1 MKIGLIINIKR
12 PDAFR
17 IAREV
22 IAWLTKEGDH
32 CLIMEANSAIA
43 MGYEGL
49 GADSI
54 EMQGVDLILAM
65 GGDGTLLHTVRVID
79 GKGIPILGIN
89 LGSLGFLT
97 EITEEEI
104 FPILRNILQGDY
116 NSEKRMML
124 SIKVIRQGSVPAS
137 FKALNEAVITE
148 SEIAR
153 MINLKVCIDSDY
165 LTTYRADGLII
176 STPTGS
182 TAYSLAAGGPI
193 VVPQLR
199 LLMLTPV
206 CPHTLTARPM
216 IIPESSK
223 ITVDVIA
230 PDQSMLTIDGQQAYS
245 LKLNDRIEIKR
256 AEEEICLIK
265 PQQCGFYEVLRNKLK
280 WGGGLQGENM

>member
-12 PDAFR
+12 PDAFKV
-17 IAREV
+17 AREV
-22 IAWLTKEGDH
+22 IDWLTKEGDYR
-32 CLIMEANSAIA
+32 LVIEANAAAA

-54 EMQGVDLILAM
+54 EIQGVDLILAM

-79 GKGIPILGIN
+79 GKNIPILGIN

-97 EITEEEI
+97 EITENEI
-104 FPILRNILQGDY
+104 CSILKDVLHGHYQI
-116 NSEKRMML
+116 EKRMML
-124 SIKVIRQGSVPAS
+124 SIKVLRQDSAPVR
-137 FKALNEAVITE
+137 FRALNEAVITE

-153 MINLKVCIDSDY
+153 MINLKVSIDSEY

-193 VVPQLR
+193 VVPQLK

-223 ITVDVIA
+223 ITIDVIA
-230 PDQSMLTIDGQQAYS
+230 SQSILTIDGQQAYS
-245 LKLNDRIEIKR
+245 LRLNDRVEIER
-256 AEEEICLIK
+256 AEEETCLIK

-280 WGGGLQGENM
+280 WGGGIAG

>member
-1 MKIGLIINIKR
+1 MKIGLIININR

-17 IAREV
+17 VAREV
-22 IAWLTKEGDH
+22 IDWLTKEGDYR
-32 CLIMEANSAIA
+32 LVMEANAAVA

-49 GADSI
+49 GADPI

-65 GGDGTLLHTVRVID
+65 GGDGTLLHAVRVID
-79 GKGIPILGIN
+79 GKNIPILGIN

-97 EITEEEI
+97 EITEKQI
-104 FPILRNILQGDY
+104 YPILKDILHGHYQI
-116 NSEKRMML
+116 EKRMML
-124 SIKVIRQGSVPAS
+124 NIKVIRHGSAHVR

-148 SEIAR
+148 SKIAR
-153 MINLKVCIDSDY
+153 MINLKVSIDSEY

-193 VVPQLR
+193 VVPQLKV
-199 LLMLTPV
+199 LMLTPV

-223 ITVDVIA
+223 ITIDMIA
-230 PDQSMLTIDGQQAYS
+230 LDQSILTIDGQQAYS
-245 LKLNDRIEIKR
+245 LKLNDRVEIER
-256 AEEEICLIK
+256 AEEETCLIK

-280 WGGGLQGENM
+280 WSGGIVE

>member
-17 IAREV
+17 VAKGV
-22 IAWLTKEGDH
+22 INWLTQDGDYH
-32 CLIMEANSAIA
+32 LVMESGTATT
-43 MGYEGL
+43 MGYEKL

-65 GGDGTLLHTVRVID
+65 GGDGTLLHAVRVIE

-97 EITEEEI
+97 EVTEKELHSTLI
-104 FPILRNILQGDY
+104 NILHGHY
-116 NSEKRMML
+116 KIEKRMMI
-124 SIKVIRQGSVPAS
+124 SIKVIRQDSVPVR
-137 FKALNEAVITE
+137 FKALNEAVITN

-153 MINLKVCIDSDY
+153 MINLKVSIDSKY

-193 VVPQLR
+193 VVPQMKV
-199 LLMLTPV
+199 LMLTPI
-206 CPHTLTARPM
+206 CPHTLTTRPM

-223 ITVDVIA
+223 ITVDVVST
-230 PDQSMLTIDGQQAYS
+230 DQSILTIDGQQAYS
-245 LKLNDRIEIKR
+245 LELADRVEIER
-256 AEEEICLIK
+256 AEEETCLIK
-265 PQQCGFYEVLRNKLK
+265 PQQRGFYEVLRNKLK
-280 WGGGLQGENM
+280 WGGSIVE

>member
-17 IAREV
+17 VAREV
-22 IAWLTKEGDH
+22 IDWLAKEGDY
-32 CLIMEANSAIA
+32 CLVIEAGTATA

-49 GADSI
+49 GASSI

-79 GKGIPILGIN
+79 GKSIPILGIN

-97 EITEEEI
+97 EITENEI
-104 FPILRNILQGDY
+104 YSILKNILQGHY
-116 NSEKRMML
+116 QIEKRMML
-124 SIKVIRQGSVPAS
+124 SIKVIRQDSAPVK
-137 FKALNEAVITE
+137 FRALNEAVITE

-153 MINLKVCIDSDY
+153 MINLKVSIDSEY

-193 VVPQLR
+193 VVPQMKV
-199 LLMLTPV
+199 LMLTPV

-216 IIPESSK
+216 IIPESSR

-230 PDQSMLTIDGQQAYS
+230 SQSILTIDGQQAYS
-245 LKLNDRIEIKR
+245 LKLNDRIEIER
-256 AEEEICLIK
+256 AEEETSLVK

-280 WGGGLQGENM
+280 WGGGIVE

>member
-12 PDAFR
+12 PDAFKV
-17 IAREV
+17 ARGV
-22 IAWLTKEGDH
+22 IDWLTKEGDY
-32 CLIMEANSAIA
+32 CLVMETEAAIA

-49 GADSI
+49 GADPI
-54 EMQGVDLILAM
+54 EMQSVDLILAM

-79 GKGIPILGIN
+79 GKSIPILGIN

-97 EITEEEI
+97 EITENEI
-104 FPILRNILQGDY
+104 YSILKNILQGHY
-116 NSEKRMML
+116 QLEKRMML
-124 SIKVIRQGSVPAS
+124 SIKVVRQGSAPVR

-153 MINLKVCIDSDY
+153 MINLKVSIDAEY

-182 TAYSLAAGGPI
+182 TAYSLSAGGPI

-216 IIPESSK
+216 IIPESSR
-223 ITVDVIA
+223 ITIDVIA
-230 PDQSMLTIDGQQAYS
+230 AQSILTIDGQQAYS
-245 LKLNDRIEIKR
+245 LRLNDRVEIER
-256 AEEEICLIK
+256 AEEETCLIK

-280 WGGGLQGENM
+280 WGGGIAG